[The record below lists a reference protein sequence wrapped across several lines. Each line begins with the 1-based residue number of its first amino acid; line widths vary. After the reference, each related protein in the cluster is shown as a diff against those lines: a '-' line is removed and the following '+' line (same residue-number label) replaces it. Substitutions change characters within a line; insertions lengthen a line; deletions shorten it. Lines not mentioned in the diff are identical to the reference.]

1 MRDAAG
7 NFTVSDPPNAADFG
21 TVSASINARGDITGY
36 FNDVSQNLRQ
46 LGFVMDRNG
55 NFAVFDAPNALWTVT
70 SSINSRGD
78 VTGYFLD
85 ASQGKQRGFVRS
97 AH

>member
-1 MRDAAG
+1 VRDAAG
-7 NFTVSDPPNAADFG
+7 NFTVSDPPNAADFR